1 MQLLKVKTGDN
12 LSVEG
17 EVSPSRF
24 KDWTIGGKAG
34 REEHIEE
41 LLVRYPGL
49 LNFDAFDLAM
59 SSNDEVLIVSQQP
72 IASNRK
78 RADLLGVHRDGS
90 LVVIEIKR
98 DAEDA
103 SHRVESLEFQALRY
117 AAASRKMT
125 ASGVVDLFKTHLRKR
140 EASEE
145 TGALGDAY
153 WRPLAVK
160 RLGEH
165 LAEED
170 EEMTEEKL
178 ATIINPRKKQ
188 KIYLVAAS
196 YEGDATAACAW
207 LREHGIDICAFRLR
221 PYNIAGEPV
230 LERERLIPPPE
241 LDEFMSE
248 TFATAQTSQVP
259 TAIPTPRAPIIK
271 PKELKWSDSEDPVT
285 VVSWKAFLQRVV
297 TRALSEGLSPAQL
310 PLGWNSEDP
319 SHMFRPTWIETQGSS
334 TDGQDP
340 QEPAGLW
347 VDLHG
352 SSDSIRNMVD
362 TILQR
367 WDTSVTLT
375 VETHNQD
382 IYEFPR
388 STGPQ

>member
-1 MQLLKVKTGDN
+1 MQLLKVKTGDS
-12 LSVEG
+12 LSVES

-103 SHRVESLEFQALRY
+103 SHRAESLEFQALRY

-125 ASGVVDLFKTHLRKR
+125 ASGVVDLFKAHLKKR
-140 EASEE
+140 EASEK
-145 TGALGDAY
+145 TGELGDAG
-153 WRPLAVK
+153 WKALAVK

-165 LAEED
+165 LAEDDED
-170 EEMTEEKL
+170 MTEEDL
-178 ATIINPRKKQ
+178 ASIINPRKKQ

-221 PYNIAGEPV
+221 PYTIAGEPV

-248 TFATAQTSQVP
+248 TFATAQTSEGP
-259 TAIPTPRAPIIK
+259 TAIPTQRAPIIK
-271 PKELKWSDSEDPVT
+271 PKELKWSDSEDPVS
-285 VVSWKAFLQRVV
+285 VVSWKAFLQHVV
-297 TRALSEGLSPAQL
+297 TRALSEGMPPEQLSLRCDPKDKSAM
-310 PLGWNSEDP
+310 LGP
-319 SHMFRPTWIETQGSS
+319 VWIETQGSS

-340 QEPAGLW
+340 QEPAGLY

-352 SSDSIRNMVD
+352 SSESIRNAVD

-367 WDTSVTLT
+367 WDTSVTLI

-382 IYEFPR
+382 IYEFSR
-388 STGPQ
+388 STGPE

>member
-1 MQLLKVKTGDN
+1 MQLLKVKTGDS

-103 SHRVESLEFQALRY
+103 SHRAESLEFQALRY

-125 ASGVVDLFKTHLRKR
+125 ASGVVDLFKAHLKKR

-145 TGALGDAY
+145 TKDRGDTY
-153 WRPLAVK
+153 WRSIAIE

-165 LAEED
+165 LAEDD
-170 EEMTEEKL
+170 EEMTEEDL
-178 ATIINPRKKQ
+178 ASLINPRQKQ
-188 KIYLVAAS
+188 KIYLVAAG

-221 PYNIAGEPV
+221 PYNIAGEAV

-248 TFATAQTSQVP
+248 TFATGQAPDTSTPVP
-259 TAIPTPRAPIIK
+259 KPRAPSIK
-271 PKELKWSDSEDPVT
+271 PSELKWSDREDPVS
-285 VVSWKAFLQRVV
+285 VVSWKALLQHVA
-297 TRALSEGLSPAQL
+297 TRALSEGLSPEKL
-310 PLGWNSEDP
+310 PLGWNPEASGNMY
-319 SHMFRPTWIETQGSS
+319 SPTWMETQDAAP
-334 TDGQDP
+334 DGQGH
-340 QEPAGLW
+340 QEPDGIY

-352 SSDSIRNMVD
+352 SSEFIRSTVN

-367 WDTSVTLT
+367 WGTPVTLT
-375 VETHNQD
+375 VETQTGD
-382 IYEFPR
+382 TYQFPQAP
-388 STGPQ
+388 GPG

>member
-1 MQLLKVKTGDN
+1 
-12 LSVEG
+12 
-17 EVSPSRF
+17 
-24 KDWTIGGKAG
+24 
-34 REEHIEE
+34 

-49 LNFDAFDLAM
+49 LNFDAFDLSM

-78 RADLLGVHRDGS
+78 RADLLGIHRDGS

-103 SHRVESLEFQALRY
+103 GHRAESLEFQALRY

-125 ASGVVDLFKTHLRKR
+125 ASGVVNLLKAHLKKKEADEKTG
-140 EASEE
+140 EM
-145 TGALGDAY
+145 DDDY
-153 WRPLAVK
+153 WRARAVK

-170 EEMTEEKL
+170 EQMTEEEL
-178 ATIINPRKKQ
+178 GSMINPRKKQ
-188 KIYLVAAS
+188 KIYLVAAG

-248 TFATAQTSQVP
+248 TFAVGEQAAASP
-259 TAIPTPRAPIIK
+259 TTPSAPRAPTIK

-285 VVSWKAFLQRVV
+285 VVSWKAFLQHVV
-297 TRALSEGLSPAQL
+297 SRALSDGLPPEQL
-310 PLGWNSEDP
+310 PLAWHPEDK
-319 SHMFRPTWIETQGSS
+319 SKMFSPTWIEIQDASP
-334 TDGQDP
+334 DGQDL
-340 QEPAGLW
+340 QKLAGLY

-352 SSDSIRNMVD
+352 SSEAIRGTVNA
-362 TILQR
+362 ILQR
-367 WDTSVTLT
+367 WDAQVTLS
-375 VETHNQD
+375 VETVSGET
-382 IYEFPR
+382 YEFPQ
-388 STGPQ
+388 SL

>member
-1 MQLLKVKTGDN
+1 MQLFKVKTGDG

-17 EVSPSRF
+17 ELSPSRF
-24 KDWTIGGKAG
+24 KDWTIGGRTG

-49 LNFDAFDLAM
+49 LNFDAFDLSM

-78 RADLLGVHRDGS
+78 RADLLGIHRDGS

-103 SHRVESLEFQALRY
+103 GHRVESLEFQALRY

-125 ASGVVDLFKTHLRKR
+125 ASGIIDLFKAYLKKK
-140 EASEE
+140 EENEE
-145 TGALGDAY
+145 TGKLGDDY
-153 WRPLAVK
+153 WRALAVK

-170 EEMTEEKL
+170 EPLTEEEL
-178 ATIINPRKKQ
+178 GSMINPRKKQ
-188 KIYLVAAS
+188 KIYLVAAGF
-196 YEGDATAACAW
+196 EADATAACAW
-207 LREHGIDICAFRLR
+207 LREHLIDICAFRLR
-221 PYNIAGEPV
+221 PYKIGDQKV

-248 TFATAQTSQVP
+248 TFAVGGQTPESSP
-259 TAIPTPRAPIIK
+259 MAPASRAPIIK
-271 PKELKWSDSEDPVT
+271 PTEMKWSDLDDLVT
-285 VVSWKAFLQRVV
+285 VVSWRAFLQRVV
-297 TRALSEGLSPAQL
+297 TRALSEGLPPDKL
-310 PLGWNSEDP
+310 PLTWHPEEKSN
-319 SHMFRPTWIETQGSS
+319 MWAPTWIETHD
-334 TDGQDP
+334 TLLDDQDH
-340 QEPAGLW
+340 QQPAGLY

-352 SSDSIRNMVD
+352 ASEVIRNTVN

-367 WDTSVTLT
+367 WGTDVTLS
-375 VETHNQD
+375 VETVNGD
-382 IYEFPR
+382 TYEFP
-388 STGPQ
+388 Q